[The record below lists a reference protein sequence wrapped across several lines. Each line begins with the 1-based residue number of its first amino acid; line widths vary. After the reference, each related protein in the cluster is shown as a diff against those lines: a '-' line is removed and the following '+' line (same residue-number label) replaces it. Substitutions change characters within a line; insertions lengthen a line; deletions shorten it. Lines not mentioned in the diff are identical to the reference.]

1 MGKLICVWR
10 DKQSLSSYRIAPNG
24 NRKRSGSI
32 QQHFCFHCTAKCDGS
47 LRNGPKKRSNIMET
61 VYNYKNIIRYKT
73 CYKNP
78 ENPKCIYLMMTNI
91 SKSFQN
97 SLAIETGLSDIHK
110 MCLTVLKFS
119 TPNKNRILFII
130 KVTRNFQMWLWSMI
144 SKTFFQFSSGL
155 ESCFF
160 EEFKETFAFKKK
172 NMLEWTRLPLLIN

>member
-1 MGKLICVWR
+1 ME
-10 DKQSLSSYRIAPNG
+10 
-24 NRKRSGSI
+24 
-32 QQHFCFHCTAKCDGS
+32 T
-47 LRNGPKKRSNIMET
+47 RNVPDRSNNISVSIVLQNVMDRYGTEQK
-61 VYNYKNIIRYKT
+61 YNYKNIIRYKT

-110 MCLTVLKFS
+110 MCSTVLKIS
-119 TPNKNRILFII
+119 TPNKNHILFII

-172 NMLEWTRLPLLIN
+172 YVRVNQAPFINKLIIKKWWSNRVSETNS